1 MEKKQTQTGN
11 VTKVREKSHEP
22 QEYLV
27 ILHNDDVTTM
37 DFVVMVLKKFFRKS
51 DREAVRIMLE
61 VHLKGKGVAGKY
73 SYDIART
80 KADQT
85 MRLAREQGF
94 PLRLTVEP
102 TS

>member
-1 MEKKQTQTGN
+1 MEKKQTQTGKE
-11 VTKVREKSHEP
+11 TKVREKSHEP

-27 ILHNDDVTTM
+27 ILHNDNVTTM

-51 DREAVRIMLE
+51 EREAIHIMLE

-73 SYDIART
+73 PYDIART

-85 MRLAREQGF
+85 MRLARENFF

-102 TS
+102 A